1 MNILDEII
9 AHKRKETE
17 DRKSLY
23 PVRLLEQSIYFATP
37 CVSMRHYI
45 RRPDKSGI
53 IAEIKRKSP
62 SKGTINAHVSVERV
76 SIGYMQA
83 GASAISVL
91 TDQKYFGGSNED
103 LTTARKF
110 NFCPILRKDFT
121 VDEYQIIEAKSIG
134 ADVILLIA
142 AALDAASLKSLT
154 SFAHSLGLE
163 VLLEVHT
170 REELEYSIDAGAD
183 LIGVNNRD
191 LKTFKIS
198 LDISRELAPLIPDS
212 VVKVSESG
220 IESPDT
226 IMELREFGY
235 EGFLMGQNFM
245 QHGTPKRHARNSLTS
260 YGNARKCNDRRYR
273 RADKNLW
280 NAGPEKY
287 RGGGSTSARL
297 YGIHFLSKVSAVR
310 R

>member
-1 MNILDEII
+1 MNILDEIV

-17 DRKSLY
+17 ERKSLY

-62 SKGTINAHVSVERV
+62 SKGIINAHVSVERV

-91 TDQKYFGGSNED
+91 TDRTYFGGSNED

-121 VDEYQIIEAKSIG
+121 VDEYQIVEAKSIG
-134 ADVILLIA
+134 ADAILLIA
-142 AALDAASLKSLT
+142 AALDAASLKSLA

-170 REELEYSIDAGAD
+170 REELDYSLDAGAD

-191 LKTFKIS
+191 LKTFTIS
-198 LDISRELAPLIPDS
+198 LDVSKRLAPLIPDG

-220 IESPDT
+220 IESPEA
-226 IMELREFGY
+226 IIELREHGF
-235 EGFLMGQNFM
+235 EGFLVGQNFM
-245 QHGTPKRHARNSLTS
+245 QHSS
-260 YGNARKCNDRRYR
+260 
-273 RADKNLW
+273 
-280 NAGPEKY
+280 PEKACKEFIDEL
-287 RGGGSTSARL
+287 RKRQSQ
-297 YGIHFLSKVSAVR
+297 KVQ
-310 R
+310 